1 MCFKSLFSKGSEFQ
15 KLHTCYIFLSPPPTT
30 SYQITI
36 LWVMHYWLCRYTQCL
51 WLTHLAD
58 WNKVSSTI
66 IFVWFITPP
75 QIDRKK
81 CDIYD
86 KIRKNFKN
94 YQGYTHS
101 VETLI
106 ALKLWTKERV
116 HIQRRYVWPRQE
128 QPTTAAKEGFWM
140 PPKLEDLLSIC
151 LELAI
156 VKQGPFH

>member
-1 MCFKSLFSKGSEFQ
+1 MSSKIFSCIIYFS
-15 KLHTCYIFLSPPPTT
+15 TPPTT

-36 LWVMHYWLCRYTQCL
+36 LYRISCGSCIIDSVATLQCL

-86 KIRKNFKN
+86 KIGKNLKN

-116 HIQRRYVWPRQE
+116 HTQRRYVWPRRQE

-140 PPKLEDLLSIC
+140 PPKLQDLLSIC
-151 LELAI
+151 FELAI
-156 VKQGPFH
+156 VEQGPFH